1 MLETFMSTRFAYQ
14 RIDQETSSSFVSGRF
29 EKQQ

>member
-1 MLETFMSTRFAYQ
+1 MLETFMSTRFANQ
-14 RIDQETSSSFVSGRF
+14 RIDQETSSFGSGRF